1 MYARDIDIPFYDI
14 TKKLRL
20 IKPDPKYAPVT
31 MQWISKDEVTKYLG
45 ADFSKMTV
53 EDEVKHLENM
63 VDDDDRYS
71 WMIELDGE
79 IVGNIEINEI
89 KDLSQKYGVK
99 TGAFCTLIGDLVIGG
114 RVLVAPQRK
123 LHQIGHFPKE
133 DSR

>member
-31 MQWISKDEVTKYLG
+31 IQWISKDEVTKYLG

-79 IVGNIEINEI
+79 IVGKPPVMISASGT
-89 KDLSQKYGVK
+89 LSKSISTILPSTICGPKFFAY
-99 TGAFCTLIGDLVIGG
+99 
-114 RVLVAPQRK
+114 VLHAECSKSFAQMT
-123 LHQIGHFPKE
+123 
-133 DSR
+133 S